1 MLDKIENA
9 FRGLVNALQIAKLY
23 GADHQKVGKFLETAN
38 ERLQE
43 VLAQRPELVI
53 GIVGDEL
60 AFEKEILFDLSRSIQ
75 PMIAYLKS
83 RGVEKVAFYRG
94 LTSEEL
100 SKFVSFLM
108 LPKDEYKKEPQEY
121 LDAAGVRNI
130 SVGRLKGSGGGDGG
144 QQPEEVVQAV
154 DFLNIYNGSLDN
166 FSQSMENVLDAKDM
180 DYINLRF
187 NITNMMETMV
197 GRHQELLKLAAVKRY
212 DVNTFVHTMNV
223 SILSMFFASRLGLA
237 KEDIL
242 DIGIAALFH
251 DIGKVYISRN
261 IIKKTDKLTDEE
273 FSTVKGHT
281 VFGAEILLKYVDTL
295 GMLPVLVAFEHHLKP
310 DFKGYPKMAFPHKPH
325 PGSIIVSICDIY
337 DALLQRR
344 SYKSPYPPD
353 MVHDIMMKSRDNV
366 FDPGLLDTFFKIMG
380 VWPIGTMLALSDKS
394 VAVVRDEN
402 EDDKFLPKVEIIHP
416 AENRKMV
423 DLRETK
429 GSIAIEKFIDPQTE
443 GKVYSSLI

>member
-1 MLDKIENA
+1 MLTQIENA
-9 FRGLVNALQIAKLY
+9 FRGLINALQIAKLY

-38 ERLQE
+38 QKLQE
-43 VLAQRPELVI
+43 VLAERPELVI

-83 RGVEKVAFYRG
+83 RGVEKIAFTRG
-94 LTSEEL
+94 LTSDEL
-100 SKFVSFLM
+100 AKFVAFLM
-108 LPKDEYKKEPQEY
+108 LPKEEYKKEPQDY

-130 SVGRLKGSGGGDGG
+130 SVGRLKGTGGAGG
-144 QQPEEVVQAV
+144 AVQPEEVVQAV
-154 DFLNIYNGSLDN
+154 DFLNLYNGSLDN
-166 FSQSMENVLDAKDM
+166 FSQSMENVLNAQDM

-187 NITNMMETMV
+187 NVTNMMETMV

-261 IIKKTDKLTDEE
+261 IIKKSDKLTDEE
-273 FSTVKGHT
+273 FSAVKGHT

-344 SYKSPYPPD
+344 SYKSPYPPN
-353 MVHDIMMKSRDNV
+353 MVYEIMMKSRDNT
-366 FDPGLLDTFFKIMG
+366 FEPSLLDTFFKIMG
-380 VWPIGTMLALSDKS
+380 VWPIGSLLALSDKS

-402 EDDKFLPKVEIIHP
+402 EDNIFLPKVEVVHP
-416 AENRKMV
+416 AESRRMI
-423 DLRETK
+423 DLKEAK
-429 GSIAIEKFIDPQTE
+429 GIAIEKFIDPQVE
-443 GKVYSSLI
+443 GKEYSGLI